1 MKNGELKTKKTVK
14 RLARRTKGKARD
26 IGIKAQPPK
35 QSCEDPKCPWH
46 GTLPVRGRVVEG
58 RVVSTK
64 AQRTVIIEREY
75 AHFIPKYERYERR
88 HSRIA
93 AYKPDCIDVKT
104 GDKIKIAECRPLSKT
119 KHFVV
124 IEILK

>member
-1 MKNGELKTKKTVK
+1 MVK
-14 RLARRTKGKARD
+14 PLARRKKGTARD
-26 IGIKAQPPK
+26 IGIKAQPPE
-35 QSCEDPKCPWH
+35 QSCEDSKCPWH

-64 AQRTVIIEREY
+64 AQRTAIIERDY
-75 AHFIPKYERYERR
+75 LHFIPKYERYERR
-88 HSRIA
+88 HSRII

-104 GDKIKIAECRPLSKT
+104 GNKVLIAECRPLSKT
-119 KHFVV
+119 KRFVV